1 MATTNVARSLSQR
14 AAAPVTVTLTQG
26 EWDTMRTALLCYT
39 SLQNQDGNRYWAK
52 KILKLYSALMIQ
64 TC

>member
-26 EWDTMRTALLCYT
+26 EWDTMRTALLCYK
-39 SLQNQDGNRYWAK
+39 NQGGNRFQAK